1 MNVRDVLGPFGR
13 TVGGKSADTRP
24 VPQRLLAA
32 AIELVQARGLQGLS
46 QARVAAAA
54 GLRQSHLTYYF
65 PTRKD
70 LVKAIVQAIHGGM
83 IEALSASLP
92 AGGHGAASVTQ
103 VREFFAE
110 RIRDPLMARLML
122 ALMTAADEDP
132 SLRRWLDGF
141 DADLIRLLREVFGR
155 LGLRPGEDELALLHA
170 SLVGAAVLGAQQDS
184 KASAD
189 RATRVVRLAFDRL
202 VDAARPA
209 ARPAQRAPRRTRIGR

>member
-1 MNVRDVLGPFGR
+1 VSHVLRPIGR
-13 TVGGKSADTRP
+13 AAGGMSADPRP

-70 LVKAIVQAIHGGM
+70 LIKAIVEAIHGGM

-92 AGGHGAASVTQ
+92 AAGPGAASVTQ

-141 DADLIRLLREVFGR
+141 DADVIRLLREVCGR
-155 LGLRPGEDELALLHA
+155 LGLQPTDDELALLHV
-170 SLVGAAVLGAQQDS
+170 SLVGAAVLGARQEG
-184 KASAD
+184 KVSAD

-202 VDAARPA
+202 VEAAGRG
-209 ARPAQRAPRRTRIGR
+209 QRASSHTRTRR